1 MTQPTPP
8 PAAPV
13 LVERPIEILLIED
26 DPGDVV
32 MTREAYADH
41 KLRNTLHVVD
51 DGVQA
56 MAFLRQEGEYA
67 DRARPD
73 LVLLDLNLPGLRG
86 QEVLCDIKQD
96 PALLSIPVVVL
107 TSSGARQD
115 VLDAYA
121 AHANSYVVK
130 PADFDQFL
138 ALVGTIQAYWLTSVL
153 LPTRVG

>member
-1 MTQPTPP
+1 MDIL
-8 PAAPV
+8 
-13 LVERPIEILLIED
+13 LVEDNPADARL
-26 DPGDVV
+26 V
-32 MTREAYADH
+32 REALAESDLTAD
-41 KLRNTLHVVD
+41 LHWVSS
-51 DGVQA
+51 GEEA
-56 MAFLRQEGEYA
+56 LSFLRHGIPFENA
-67 DRARPD
+67 PTPD

-138 ALVGTIQAYWLTSVL
+138 ALVGTIQKYWLTSVL